1 MDPKKNPTTQFEW
14 VTEGATPDSVCKSLA
29 CLRTY
34 TFSLLG
40 TDDTFLLE
48 RSHVNSGKRSQCPS
62 IQKPSSEVQCL
73 ADMTI
78 GFEGPQI
85 RV

>member
-1 MDPKKNPTTQFEW
+1 MDPKKNLTTQFEW

-29 CLRTY
+29 CLHTY
-34 TFSLLG
+34 TFSLLS

-48 RSHVNSGKRSQCPS
+48 HSDINSGKRSQCRS
-62 IQKPSSEVQCL
+62 IQKPSSEAQRL

-85 RV
+85 RI